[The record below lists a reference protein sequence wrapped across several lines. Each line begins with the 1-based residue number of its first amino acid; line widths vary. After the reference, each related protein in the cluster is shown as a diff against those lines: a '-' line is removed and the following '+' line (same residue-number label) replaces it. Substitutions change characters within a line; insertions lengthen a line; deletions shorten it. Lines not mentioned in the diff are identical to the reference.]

1 MKQGRLFGIGVGPG
15 DPELITLKAYRILQ
29 ASPVIAFPQK
39 RTGEASY
46 AYSIIETHLNP
57 AEKERL
63 GLVFPMTKQVEVLKR
78 EWTKTASLV
87 WQKLSEGK
95 DVAFI
100 TEGDPLLYSTFI
112 HLSRQIK
119 QLHPEVEI
127 ITIPGISS
135 IHAAAARLQLP
146 LADGDEQIAIVPA
159 VHHPVALRKAIRE
172 HDTVVFLKIAK
183 VLPLLLDLLEEEN
196 LLDKAMIIS
205 KATSNEEQIWYDLR
219 QLRGQ
224 KLPYLSLMVVKK

>member
-1 MKQGRLFGIGVGPG
+1 MKRGRLFGIGVGPG

-29 ASPVIAFPQK
+29 ESPVIAFPQK

-46 AYSIIETHLNP
+46 AYSIIRTHLDP
-57 AEKERL
+57 SEKELL
-63 GLVFPMTKQVEVLKR
+63 GLVFPMTKQPDLLKR
-78 EWTKTASLV
+78 EWTKTVLSV

-112 HLSRQIK
+112 HLSRQMKRIH
-119 QLHPEVEI
+119 LEVEI

-135 IHAAAARLQLP
+135 INAAAARLQLP

-159 VHHPVALRKAIRE
+159 VHDPAALRKAVRE

-183 VLPLLLDLLEEEN
+183 VLPVLLDLLEQEN

-205 KATSNEEQIWYDLR
+205 KATSSEEEIWEDLR
-219 QLRGQ
+219 QLRGK